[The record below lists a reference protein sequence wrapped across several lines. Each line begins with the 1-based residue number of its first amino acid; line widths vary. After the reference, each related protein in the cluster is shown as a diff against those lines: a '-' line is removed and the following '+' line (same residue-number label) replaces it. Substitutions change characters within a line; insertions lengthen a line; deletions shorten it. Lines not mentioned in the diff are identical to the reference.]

1 MDTLQARHTTFSTI
15 TPNLIVADMP
25 RSVAFYRDVLGFAVD
40 KTVPDEAPFVFA
52 WMKRDE
58 TSVFLNAV
66 EAVREEI
73 PELAS
78 RPIGGTLG
86 LFVVIKGI
94 DALLARIDGKAPIVM
109 PMRTT
114 FYGMREF
121 AVTDPDGY
129 VLTFAEPVS

>member
-1 MDTLQARHTTFSTI
+1 
-15 TPNLIVADMP
+15 
-25 RSVAFYRDVLGFAVD
+25 
-40 KTVPDEAPFVFA
+40 
-52 WMKRDE
+52 MKRDE

-66 EAVREEI
+66 EAVREEM